1 MKVLLTGA
9 GGFIG
14 SQVARQL
21 VESGDHVVAM
31 LRPGESTA
39 RLDDVLGS
47 LEVRTLDLA
56 DTAAVTAMVADTR
69 PEACVHPAWNAE
81 PGKYLH
87 SRENLRLVEAT
98 HRLAEALADHGCRRL
113 VGVGTNAEYDTS
125 YGYLSERTPTAPT
138 YLYSACKL
146 GLSHSLAQLGL
157 LTGMQVAWARL
168 FYLYG
173 PWEDP
178 RRLVSSVTRSLLEG
192 REAPCSAGLQVR
204 DFLHVSDVAGGLVA
218 VLRSGVT
225 GAVNVGSGEPVT
237 VREVVTRLGAM
248 IGRPE
253 LLRLGAI
260 EPKAGEPA
268 FVCADNAKLRAET
281 GWKAAYTLDSGLA
294 DTVAWWRSRMR

>member
-21 VESGDHVVAM
+21 VASGDQVVAM

-39 RLDDVLGS
+39 RLADVLGR

-56 DTAAVTAMVADTR
+56 DTAAVTALVAETR

-87 SRENLRLVEAT
+87 SRENLRLVEAS
-98 HRLAEALADHGCRRL
+98 HRLAEALADHGCRRF

-178 RRLVSSVTRSLLEG
+178 RRLVSSVARALLAG
-192 REAPCSAGLQVR
+192 QEAPCSSGTQVR
-204 DFLHVSDVAGGLVA
+204 DFLHVADVAAGLVA
-218 VLRSGVT
+218 VLRSAVT
-225 GAVNVGSGEPVT
+225 GAVNIGSGEPVT
-237 VREVVTRLGAM
+237 VREVVTRVGAL

-253 LLRLGAI
+253 LLRLGAL
-260 EPKAGEPA
+260 EPKAGEPT

-281 GWKAAYTLDSGLA
+281 GWRATYTLESGLA
-294 DTVAWWRSRMR
+294 DTVQWWRARA

>member
-1 MKVLLTGA
+1 MRANGHAPVLLALGKRLA
-9 GGFIG
+9 
-14 SQVARQL
+14 VRDDA
-21 VESGDHVVAM
+21 
-31 LRPGESTA
+31 GES
-39 RLDDVLGS
+39 
-47 LEVRTLDLA
+47 
-56 DTAAVTAMVADTR
+56 
-69 PEACVHPAWNAE
+69 
-81 PGKYLH
+81 
-87 SRENLRLVEAT
+87 EN
-98 HRLAEALADHGCRRL
+98 LAEALADHGCRRL

-192 REAPCSAGLQVR
+192 REAPCSEGLQVR
-204 DFLHVSDVAGGLVA
+204 DFLHVADVAGGLVA

-268 FVCADNAKLRAET
+268 FVCADNTKLRTET
-281 GWKAAYTLDSGLA
+281 GWRAAKPLWPVSPSLERSCLAAVMKAG
-294 DTVAWWRSRMR
+294 R